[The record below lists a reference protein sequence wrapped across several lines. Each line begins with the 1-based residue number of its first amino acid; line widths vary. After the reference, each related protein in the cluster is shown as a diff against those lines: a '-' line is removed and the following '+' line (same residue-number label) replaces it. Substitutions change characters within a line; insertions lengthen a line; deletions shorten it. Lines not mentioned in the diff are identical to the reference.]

1 MSDNSVVR
9 FFRGRQYEE
18 IERVRREIF
27 LQTPKPSKFFLE
39 KSLKRKSLAASI
51 GGQAIHVTLNYS
63 AE

>member
-1 MSDNSVVR
+1 MRKSNE
-9 FFRGRQYEE
+9 FG
-18 IERVRREIF
+18 EIF
-27 LQTPKPSKFFLE
+27 LHDSSRKRSKYFSE

>member
-1 MSDNSVVR
+1 MRKSNE
-9 FFRGRQYEE
+9 FG
-18 IERVRREIF
+18 ERYFYTTRKR
-27 LQTPKPSKFFLE
+27 SKFFSE

>member
-9 FFRGRQYEE
+9 FFGGRHMRKSNEL
-18 IERVRREIF
+18 ERDIF
-27 LQTPKPSKFFLE
+27 TTRKRSKFFSE